1 MKKLLLVLVAAIAV
15 MTLSA
20 CGGNDPVL
28 KIYQN
33 KIEIDAA
40 MKEYAAAWSEDTGI
54 EVEVVSCGGDSCGYQ
69 TQLLAELQDDDQ
81 PDIFIIEGMGG
92 YNQYSDII
100 YEFTDDEWID
110 DTSLEFSVDG
120 KVYGFPVSV
129 EAWGMGYNKD
139 LIDEANTLLATED
152 QIDPTELTNLAAYQ
166 DAFAAL
172 DSVATD
178 LGIDGVVSMGAGTG
192 LAWVTGL
199 HNFNGYLSAG
209 LTYGDSSV
217 IDDLND
223 GVADVDRLEDLA
235 DWVELLFDYST
246 PNLMEG
252 NYDLQVGDF
261 ANEKAVFIHQGNWI
275 DPNLVDAGIDFEVGY
290 APHAA
295 AAGENTAIFIG
306 APSYYVI
313 NKNGDNIE
321 EARQYL
327 EDLAATDEGHAY
339 MVNEAKMVPAFDSVT
354 LVPTAPLSAAVWND
368 WYSQGKMYSW
378 WQNDMPSGFG
388 MEELGP
394 IYDLFAQ
401 GNITKAEFVSQLQAK
416 IESLGD

>member
-1 MKKLLLVLVAAIAV
+1 LKKVLLFLVAAIAV
-15 MTLSA
+15 VTLSA
-20 CGGNDPVL
+20 CKGEDDVL

-33 KIEIDAA
+33 KIEIDEA
-40 MKEYAAAWSEDTGI
+40 MKTYAAAWSEETGI
-54 EVEVVSCGGDSCGYQ
+54 DVEIVSCGGDSCGYQ
-69 TQLLAELQDDDQ
+69 TQLLAELQGDDQ
-81 PDIFIIEGMGG
+81 PDIFVIEGMGG
-92 YNQYSDII
+92 YNQYDEII
-100 YEFTDDEWID
+100 YEFSDDAWID
-110 DTSLEFSVDG
+110 DTDFAFTVDN
-120 KVYGFPVSV
+120 KVYGFPVAV
-129 EAWGMGYNKD
+129 EAWGMAYNMD
-139 LIDEANTLLATED
+139 LIDEANAILDPAD
-152 QIDPTELTNLAAYQ
+152 QIDPTELSTLAEYQ
-166 DAFAAL
+166 AAFAAL
-172 DSVATD
+172 EGIKTQ

-199 HNFNGYLSAG
+199 HNFNGYLSSG
-209 LTYGDSSV
+209 LTPGNSSV
-217 IDDLND
+217 IDDLNN
-223 GVADVDRLEDLA
+223 GIADRDRLEDLA

-246 PNLMEG
+246 PNLLEG

-313 NKNGDNIE
+313 NKDSDNIE

-327 EDLAATDEGHAY
+327 EDLAATEAGHEY
-339 MVNEAKMVPAFDSVT
+339 MVNEAKMIPAFNSVT

-368 WYSQGKMYSW
+368 WYTQGKFYTW
-378 WQNDMPSGFG
+378 WQNDMPTGFG

-401 GNITKAEFVSQLQAK
+401 GNITKAQFVDQLEDK
-416 IESLGD
+416 IQELAE